1 MLPTFAPEVGAATV
15 VAPRKAAS
23 LPPLASDA
31 TAKPQG
37 DIPTGDF
44 SHAPHPDG
52 SIDAPQDSAGAPENF
67 AVANRTV
74 VGRDARSTTYD
85 NHDGTSTVVLHNSPV
100 NWRDQFGAWRPI
112 DGTLAPA
119 ANGRV
124 ENVSGPVRASFSG
137 ATDTGDVAH
146 LSADGWSLGFRL
158 AGQRAGKVGARAGS
172 SVRYSDVVPGID
184 LVEQV
189 GTHGMKEFVVL
200 NRPLPAGTPTSW
212 RFPLS
217 LTGLTPRTTADGS
230 IAFADASGNDV
241 LTMPQG
247 YAEDSAGDPT
257 QAPRPRTTVKVTLV
271 HPTASTS
278 AVDVSID
285 GTWLNDPARV
295 YPVSIDPSVVFYG
308 GLQSGHWDSFVSQ
321 SQPTTNFNSYVDSN
335 AYTDLIGIPAAGQ
348 QYYTYM
354 KYDLS
359 AIHGHTVTNAMWNG
373 FFYSTNTYSGNSFAI
388 YQAAGAWTD
397 SAITWN
403 SQPGHTGA
411 TPALGNTTAPNQWLA
426 RDITGWVQPWVDNGN
441 VNYGVS
447 IDTRGLGYYFKLA
460 SDEQAFAG
468 QDSYLAVTFN
478 NTPAPWPSQASQ
490 SPPNGSTMM
499 SSTPTLSVPAQVD
512 AEGDTVR
519 YWFRMATGT
528 DAETG
533 QVVNSGWLTTPSWA
547 VPAGSLQDGVTYS
560 WKVFTWDGWGSA
572 TPTNS
577 SWPPSTLKINLRL
590 GDQSVSPTDSQG
602 PVSVNLANGNA
613 VVHAA
618 SPTFNTVGGA
628 VGVSYT
634 YNSGAPSPF
643 GLTGAY
649 YNNCVGPSP
658 AFPAEPT
665 LVRRDANIQFN
676 WGLGSPAPGI
686 IDVDNFCVRW
696 TGFITT
702 PRANRYCFQGA
713 RDDGMRV
720 WINNT
725 LVVDSW
731 ADQATTTPPFGSTTM
746 ECTDLLADHTYTVQV
761 DYYEHSAFAQS
772 ELWIAGPNVGPMPVP
787 SSWLT
792 PTPESMPAGWTLS
805 AGGTTLR
812 YAEAKVS
819 SSSITLV
826 ETSGATHEYR
836 RADTRGLGWVPEPG
850 EDAVVTTSP
859 DGWLPPTTVTVADPD
874 GLTYTFNNK
883 GKLTQAVSANDDTHP
898 AAPIYVYSGDTG
910 RLAAIQDP
918 VSGRQITLTYSSPNG
933 TNVCPAPASGFSEAP
948 TGLLCL
954 VSYWDGTAT
963 NLYYNG
969 NGQLARLLEPGGAVT
984 DFAYDG
990 AGRMRALR
998 DPLQADVVAGL
1009 TRPDDDTTRTVVAYD
1024 GSGRAQAVTLAL
1036 PTTGVGVT
1044 QPQHS
1049 YRYVSGSETQ
1059 VDVAGLAQP
1068 NGYARRATFDTTGR
1082 AVTVYDTAGLATTTQ
1097 WDSADRPI
1105 TSVDAANRK
1114 STTIYDAAG
1123 RATDAYGPAPAT
1135 CFTGQVPNGTCT
1147 GTAAPPH
1154 TATGYDEGINGL
1166 AAAYW
1171 NNQTFAGA
1179 ATSHATGVGDPTG
1192 ALTHTWGTSPPTGL
1206 SSASNWSARYT
1217 GDITFPSTGT
1227 YTLKVGAGDDQ
1238 GTRVLVDDKPVIDA
1252 WAGKGDPAL
1261 ASWGT
1266 NRLDLF
1272 VRGTS
1277 NNILHKFWNGTSW
1290 STSWEDL
1297 GGPFASDPAVV
1308 SWGPN
1313 RLDVFVRG
1321 MDNALWH
1328 RYFDGGWGPWESL
1341 AGILTSAPAVASWG
1355 VNHLD
1360 IFSRGTDNGL
1370 YQVSWTGSGWSGW
1383 TALGGNLTSGPA
1395 AVSWGPNR
1403 IDVFSRGV
1411 DNALW
1416 HRWYGG
1422 TWGAWESLGG
1432 TLTSAPDAASW
1443 GANRLDVFSRST
1455 TNTLDHRWWDG
1466 SWHSGDDLGGVLSSG
1481 PGAVAMPG
1489 TNRLDIIVQGS
1500 DTSLHQ
1506 KTFSAGWSAFT
1517 PVTDGFRVGTLSA
1530 TAGQKARIRVD
1541 TFEGTA
1547 PSRIDLRWL
1556 PPGGTEASVPGTNLS
1571 PRYGLATST
1580 LDPDQR
1586 KTTTQYA
1593 NPENSLATSS
1603 VVDPLGLALTTQT
1616 GYEAPGSAY
1625 LRRVSKTMPSG
1636 ATSTYAYYGAS
1647 EAAPANTCGATD
1659 VQAGLLHT
1667 ATSPDPDGAGSQ
1679 TARVEESVYDLAGR
1693 VRASRVNGGGWACVS
1708 YDARGRLTSK
1718 TTPAF
1723 GAEAARTVTY
1733 TYAVGGNP
1741 LVTSVADAA
1750 GTITTT
1756 VDLLGRVVSY
1766 TDVWGNT
1773 TTTSYDQTGRAT
1785 DTSGPA
1791 GSQHFDFD
1799 ANGRLSAQK
1808 LDNVTV
1814 AVPTYN
1820 LSTGELSSVSY
1831 PTGAGNGGNGT
1842 SLSSITRDSFG
1853 RTTGLSWLAAGG
1865 GSLTTDAVTR
1875 SFGGRV
1881 LDESVDGTDAHAGAD
1896 NFTYDGA
1903 GRLTD
1908 AWVTAHHY
1916 AYGFAASPSCALA
1929 PNAGRNT
1936 NRSSVIDNGGT
1947 ATTYCY
1953 DAADKLVGTTDS
1965 RFTNPVY
1972 DARGNTIA
1980 VGTQTMVYDGADRHV
1995 QTALGASTLRY
2006 IRDATDRVVARLV
2019 NGSTV
2024 ARYGSSGGGDSSS
2037 FTTDASNVVLDRT
2050 IGLPGGVLLTK
2061 RASGDVWSYP
2071 NIHGDVV
2078 ATANAAGT
2086 KQGVTLSYDPY
2097 G

>member
-1 MLPTFAPEVGAATV
+1 
-15 VAPRKAAS
+15 
-23 LPPLASDA
+23 
-31 TAKPQG
+31 
-37 DIPTGDF
+37 
-44 SHAPHPDG
+44 
-52 SIDAPQDSAGAPENF
+52 
-67 AVANRTV
+67 
-74 VGRDARSTTYD
+74 
-85 NHDGTSTVVLHNSPV
+85 
-100 NWRDQFGAWRPI
+100 
-112 DGTLAPA
+112 
-119 ANGRV
+119 
-124 ENVSGPVRASFSG
+124 
-137 ATDTGDVAH
+137 
-146 LSADGWSLGFRL
+146 
-158 AGQRAGKVGARAGS
+158 
-172 SVRYSDVVPGID
+172 
-184 LVEQV
+184 
-189 GTHGMKEFVVL
+189 
-200 NRPLPAGTPTSW
+200 
-212 RFPLS
+212 
-217 LTGLTPRTTADGS
+217 
-230 IAFADASGNDV
+230 
-241 LTMPQG
+241 
-247 YAEDSAGDPT
+247 
-257 QAPRPRTTVKVTLV
+257 
-271 HPTASTS
+271 
-278 AVDVSID
+278 
-285 GTWLNDPARV
+285 
-295 YPVSIDPSVVFYG
+295 
-308 GLQSGHWDSFVSQ
+308 
-321 SQPTTNFNSYVDSN
+321 
-335 AYTDLIGIPAAGQ
+335 
-348 QYYTYM
+348 
-354 KYDLS
+354 
-359 AIHGHTVTNAMWNG
+359 
-373 FFYSTNTYSGNSFAI
+373 
-388 YQAAGAWTD
+388 
-397 SAITWN
+397 
-403 SQPGHTGA
+403 
-411 TPALGNTTAPNQWLA
+411 LA
-426 RDITGWVQPWVDNGN
+426 RDITGWVQPWVDNSN

-590 GDQSVSPTDSQG
+590 GDQSVSPADSQG

-696 TGFITT
+696 TGYITT

-812 YAEAKVS
+812 YAEAKVTGG
-819 SSSITLV
+819 SITLV
-826 ETSGATHEYR
+826 ETSGVTHEYR
-836 RADTRGLGWVPEPG
+836 KADTRGLGWLPEPG
-850 EDAVVTTSP
+850 EDAVVTTGP
-859 DGWLPPTTVTVADPD
+859 DGTLPPSIVTVADPD
-874 GLTYTFNNK
+874 GMTYTFNGK
-883 GKLTQAVSANDDTHP
+883 GKLIQAGSANDDTHP

-910 RLAAIQDP
+910 RVAAIQDP
-918 VSGRQITLTYSSPNG
+918 VTGRQMTLTYSSPNG
-933 TNVCPAPASGFSEAP
+933 TNVCPTPPSPFAEAP

-984 DFAYDG
+984 DFAYD
-990 AGRMRALR
+990 ANGRMRALR

-1097 WDSADRPI
+1097 WDPADRPI
-1105 TSVDAANRK
+1105 TSVDATNRK

-1123 RATDAYGPAPAT
+1123 RATDAYGPAPVT
-1135 CFTGQVPNGTCT
+1135 CFTGQVLNGTCT
-1147 GTAAPPH
+1147 GTAVPPH

-1166 AAAYW
+1166 GAAYW

-1206 SSASNWSARYT
+1206 SSGSNWSARYT
-1217 GDITFPSTGT
+1217 GDITFPSTGI

-1238 GTRVLVDDKPVIDA
+1238 GTRVFIDDKPVIDA
-1252 WAGKGDPAL
+1252 WAGKGDPAV
-1261 ASWGT
+1261 ASWGA

-1272 VRGTS
+1272 VRGTG
-1277 NNILHKFWNGTSW
+1277 NNLLHKYWNGTSW
-1290 STSWEDL
+1290 SATWEDL
-1297 GGPFASDPAVV
+1297 GGPFSSDPAAVA
-1308 SWGPN
+1308 WGPN
-1313 RLDVFVRG
+1313 HIDLFARGMDNKLMHNWWDGTAWQGWDNMGGGSAVASGPTAVSWSAGRLDVFARSTT
-1321 MDNALWH
+1321 NTL
-1328 RYFDGGWGPWESL
+1328 
-1341 AGILTSAPAVASWG
+1341 
-1355 VNHLD
+1355 N
-1360 IFSRGTDNGL
+1360 
-1370 YQVSWTGSGWSGW
+1370 
-1383 TALGGNLTSGPA
+1383 
-1395 AVSWGPNR
+1395 
-1403 IDVFSRGV
+1403 
-1411 DNALW
+1411 
-1416 HRWYGG
+1416 HRWWDGS
-1422 TWGAWESLGG
+1422 WHEDDLGG
-1432 TLTSAPDAASW
+1432 TLTSAPGAASWGPNRLDIFSRGADNGLWHKFWDGAWGAWEALGGVLTSAPDATSW
-1443 GANRLDVFSRST
+1443 GANRIDIFSRSA
-1455 TNTLDHRWWDG
+1455 TNTLDHRWWDSG
-1466 SWHSGDDLGGVLSSG
+1466 WHGDDLGGSLASG
-1481 PGAVAMPG
+1481 PGAVSLLG
-1489 TNRLDIIVQGS
+1489 SNRIDILAQGV
-1500 DTSLHQ
+1500 DTSLNW
-1506 KTFSAGWSAFT
+1506 KNWNAGWSAWSA
-1517 PVTDGFRVGTLSA
+1517 PMDGFRVGTVSA
-1530 TAGQKARIRVD
+1530 AAGQKARIRVD

-1547 PSRIDLRWL
+1547 PSRIDLRWI
-1556 PPGGTEASVPGTNLS
+1556 PPGGTEATVPGTNLS

-1580 LDPDQR
+1580 VDPDQR

-1593 NPENSLATSS
+1593 NPENSSATSKT
-1603 VVDPLGLALTTQT
+1603 VDPAGLALTTQMA
-1616 GYEAPGSAY
+1616 YEAPGSAY
-1625 LRRVSKTMPSG
+1625 IRRLSKTMPSG
-1636 ATSTYAYYGAS
+1636 GVTNYAYYGAS
-1647 EAAPANTCGATD
+1647 EAAPTNTCGATD
-1659 VQAGLLHT
+1659 VQAGLLHAVT
-1667 ATSPDPDGAGSQ
+1667 GTDPDGGGPQA
-1679 TARVEESVYDLAGR
+1679 ARVDEFVYDLAGR
-1693 VRASRVNGGGWACVS
+1693 VRGSRVNGGGWTCTTF
-1708 YDARGRLTSK
+1708 DARGRVSSK
-1718 TTPAF
+1718 TIPAF
-1723 GAEAARTVTY
+1723 GTEAARAVNY
-1733 TYAVGGNP
+1733 AYAVGGNP
-1741 LVTSVADAA
+1741 LVTTVADVA

-1756 VDLLGRVVSY
+1756 ADLLGRVISY

-1773 TTTSYDQTGRAT
+1773 TTTTYDLVGRTT
-1785 DTSGPA
+1785 DTNGPA
-1791 GSQHFDFD
+1791 GPQHFDFD
-1799 ANGRLSAQK
+1799 TNGRLSAQK
-1808 LDNVTV
+1808 LDGVTV

-1831 PTGAGNGGNGT
+1831 PTGTGNGGNGT
-1842 SLSSITRDSFG
+1842 SLSSIARDSFG
-1853 RTTGLSWLAAGG
+1853 RTTGLTWLAAGG

-1881 LDESVDGTDAHAGAD
+1881 LDESVDGADAHAGD
-1896 NFTYDGA
+1896 NFTYDGV

-1908 AWVTAHHY
+1908 AWVTSHHY
-1916 AYGFAASPSCALA
+1916 AYGFAASPSCTLA

-1936 NRSSVIDNGGT
+1936 NRSSVTDNGGA

-1953 DAADKLVGTTDS
+1953 DAADKLVSTTDVRYTS
-1965 RFTNPVY
+1965 PAY
-1972 DARGNTIA
+1972 DARGNTTTL
-1980 VGTQTMVYDGADRHV
+1980 GTQAMTYDGADRHV
-1995 QTALGASTLRY
+1995 QTVVGASTVRY
-2006 IRDATDRVVARLV
+2006 VRDATDRIVARLV

-2037 FTTDASNVVLDRT
+2037 FTTNASNVVLDRT

-2078 ATANAAGT
+2078 ATANSAGA
-2086 KQGVTLSYDPY
+2086 KQGVTLSYDPFGQALTGTPDNSTGNYDY
-2097 G
+2097 GWLGQYQRGIETEAGLQAVEMGTRPYVPGLGRFLEVDPIAGGSDNDYDYVGNDPLNRLDLDGRKWKCHCKCHLAGSEPNCTGFVFGVGEGKTQSDASKAGKKACDAYVPRGCYKRHCQCTCTRNGVRQFFDPKFSEDYVAFENLTEDILRYAGPPSRVVRPIYV